1 MKLQQLRC
9 IFQIVQ
15 SEFNISKASEVLN
28 TSQPGV
34 SKQIKLLEDEIGI
47 KIFQRNGKRLVNLTE
62 PGELILSSIETILQE
77 SNNIK
82 VISEEYTEKDQGTFT
97 IATTHTQARYKL
109 PKVVEEFVKKYPK
122 TNLNIH
128 QGNPSQV
135 TDQIINGEADVGIA
149 TESINLSEDI
159 LTIPCYQWNR
169 CVVMPKNHPLTEL
182 RKITL
187 EDLAAYPMITY
198 DYAFTGSTIV
208 SEVFKNAN
216 IEPNIMLTA
225 IDADVIKTYV
235 SLNMGIGLIAEMAFD
250 VSTDHPMVSRDVS
263 HLFPLSTTYI
273 GIRRENFL
281 RKYTSDFIRM
291 FIPKASEKELKK
303 ILNKKYLYTK
313 QVRFY
318 KVLLK
323 NIIYNQ

>member
-9 IFQIVQ
+9 IYQIVQ
-15 SEFNISKASEVLN
+15 SDFNISKASEALH

-47 KIFQRNGKRLVNLTE
+47 KIFQRNGKRLIGLTE
-62 PGELILSSIETILQE
+62 PGEIVLGSVKSILQE
-77 SNNIK
+77 SKNIK
-82 VISEEYTEKDQGTFT
+82 YISDEYTKKDHGTFT

-109 PKVVEEFVKKYPK
+109 PKVVEEFVKKYPNI
-122 TNLNIH
+122 NLNIH

-135 TDQIINGEADVGIA
+135 TEQIIKGEVDVGIA
-149 TESINLSEDI
+149 TESIGLNENI
-159 LTIPCYQWNR
+159 YTIPCYQWNR
-169 CVVMPKNHPLTEL
+169 CIVMPIDHPLT
-182 RKITL
+182 KITHITL
-187 EDLAAYPMITY
+187 EDLASYPMITY

-235 SLNMGIGLIAEMAFD
+235 SLNMGIGLIAEMAYD
-250 VSTDHPMVSRDVS
+250 SSKDHQMISRDVS

-273 GIRRENFL
+273 GIRHDTFL
-281 RKYTSDFIRM
+281 RKFISDFIHM
-291 FIPKASEKELKK
+291 FIPQTSEKDLKK
-303 ILNKKYLYTK
+303 ILNK
-313 QVRFY
+313 RR
-318 KVLLK
+318 LK
-323 NIIYNQ
+323 I

>member
-1 MKLQQLRC
+1 MKLQQLKC

-62 PGELILSSIETILQE
+62 PGELVLSSIEKILQE

-82 VISEEYTEKDQGTFT
+82 VISEEYIEKDQGTFT

-169 CVVMPKNHPLTEL
+169 CVVMPKNHPLTEV

-187 EDLAAYPMITY
+187 KDLAAYPMITY

-250 VSTDHPMVSRDVS
+250 ASTDYPMVSRDVS

-291 FIPKASEKELKK
+291 FIPKASENELKK
-303 ILNKKYLYTK
+303 ILNKRHL
-313 QVRFY
+313 
-318 KVLLK
+318 
-323 NIIYNQ
+323 

>member
-34 SKQIKLLEDEIGI
+34 SKQIKILEDEIGI

-62 PGELILSSIETILQE
+62 PGELVLSSIETILQE

-82 VISEEYTEKDQGTFT
+82 VISEEYIQKDQGTFT

-159 LTIPCYQWNR
+159 HTIPCYQWNR
-169 CVVMPKNHPLTEL
+169 CVVMPKNHPLTEV

-250 VSTDHPMVSRDVS
+250 ASTDHPMVSRDVS

-291 FIPKASEKELKK
+291 FIPKTSENELKK
-303 ILNKKYLYTK
+303 ILNKRHL
-313 QVRFY
+313 
-318 KVLLK
+318 
-323 NIIYNQ
+323 

>member
-1 MKLQQLRC
+1 MTLQQLRC

-82 VISEEYTEKDQGTFT
+82 VISEEYIEKNQGTFT

-122 TNLNIH
+122 INLNIH

-135 TDQIINGEADVGIA
+135 TEQIISGDADVGIA

-159 LTIPCYQWNR
+159 HTIPCYQWNR
-169 CVVMPKNHPLTEL
+169 CIVMPKNHPLTKA
-182 RKITL
+182 RQITL
-187 EDLAAYPMITY
+187 EDLALYPMITY

-235 SLNMGIGLIAEMAFD
+235 SLNMGIGLIAEMAYD
-250 VSTDHPMVSRDVS
+250 AITDHPMVSRDVS

-273 GIRRENFL
+273 GIRREKFL

-291 FIPKASEKELKK
+291 FIPQTSEKELKK
-303 ILNKKYLYTK
+303 ILNKKSL
-313 QVRFY
+313 
-318 KVLLK
+318 
-323 NIIYNQ
+323 

>member
-9 IFQIVQ
+9 VFQIVQ
-15 SEFNISKASEVLN
+15 SEFNISKASEALS

-62 PGELILSSIETILQE
+62 PGELVLSSIETILQE

-82 VISEEYTEKDQGTFT
+82 VISEEYIEKDQGTFT

-122 TNLNIH
+122 INLNIH

-135 TDQIINGEADVGIA
+135 TDQIINGGADVGIA

-159 LTIPCYQWNR
+159 HTIPCYQWNR
-169 CVVMPKNHPLTEL
+169 CVVMPKNHPLTEV

-250 VSTDHPMVSRDVS
+250 ASTDYPMVSRDVS

-291 FIPKASEKELKK
+291 FIPKKSEKELKK
-303 ILNKKYLYTK
+303 ILNKRHL
-313 QVRFY
+313 
-318 KVLLK
+318 
-323 NIIYNQ
+323 